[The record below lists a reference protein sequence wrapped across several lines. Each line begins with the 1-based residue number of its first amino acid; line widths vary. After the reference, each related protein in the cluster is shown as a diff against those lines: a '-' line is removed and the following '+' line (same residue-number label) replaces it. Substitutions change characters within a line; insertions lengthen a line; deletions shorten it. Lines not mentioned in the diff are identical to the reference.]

1 MLSTLLLFALSK
13 PWLAHQKYFNIF
25 SDLNLTFLSFRYKI
39 LLVDQAGVEPAS
51 RTLFSLLHTAI
62 IFGGGRGNRTLL
74 VKILARDLR
83 SPLTAPINYGAP
95 SRSRTGTPE
104 SEGFSYHYSFHYQL
118 LTVCG
123 LDYTFTVSFDL
134 RCLPSS
140 LYTFLFLGLAR
151 YWHFKAFTEFDR
163 FYSYRFQ

>member
-1 MLSTLLLFALSK
+1 MLTSLRCFTLYSLYGGPYGNRTHLK
-13 PWLAHQKYFNIF
+13 PACKTGDHPSNPTAQ
-25 SDLNLTFLSFRYKI
+25 LNLTI
-39 LLVDQAGVEPAS
+39 L
-51 RTLFSLLHTAI
+51 FI
-62 IFGGGRGNRTLL
+62 
-74 VKILARDLR
+74 
-83 SPLTAPINYGAP
+83 YGAP
-95 SRSRTGTPE
+95 SRTRTGTPE